1 MFTDVLTGENST
13 GLMGSGRF
21 AAIPIAAID
30 PSQHVRLLSPRFWDR
45 VSRLLQALY
54 SLVWKRC
61 RQLGNLLKFDI
72 VPGNAPCI
80 RW

>member
-45 VSRLLQALY
+45 VSVYFRLYAA
-54 SLVWKRC
+54 SFGSVAV
-61 RQLGNLLKFDI
+61 NSAIF
-72 VPGNAPCI
+72 
-80 RW
+80 